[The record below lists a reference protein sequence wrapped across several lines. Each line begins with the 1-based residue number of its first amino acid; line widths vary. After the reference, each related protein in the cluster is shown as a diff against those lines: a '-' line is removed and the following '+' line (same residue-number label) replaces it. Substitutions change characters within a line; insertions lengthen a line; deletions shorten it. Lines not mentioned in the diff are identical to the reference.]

1 MLRIT
6 RLLFIAVALTG
17 FASAASGAIVWD
29 ESVDGDLSDDPLAPT
44 GIMFAVGV
52 NGVIGTDGDAD
63 TRDYITFTIE
73 EGYQLD
79 AILLQG
85 YVDVATGGDGDR
97 GYIAINDGDSSAIP
111 DGGNSDSFLGGSH
124 LDPLASGTDL
134 LAILAAAPLAG
145 TGFEAPLG
153 PGTYSFLIQQTG
165 TEITSYDLEFM
176 VSAAVPLPAAGW
188 LLLSAI
194 GLAGGWSRRAR

>member
-1 MLRIT
+1 MLKTT
-6 RLLFIAVALTG
+6 RLLFFAATLIG
-17 FASAASGAIVWD
+17 FCSAASGAIVWD
-29 ESVDGDLSDDPLAPT
+29 ESMDGDLSDDPLAPT

-73 EGYQLD
+73 DGYQLD
-79 AILLQG
+79 AILLQE
-85 YVDVATGGDGDR
+85 YLDVATGGDGDR
-97 GYIAINDGDSSAIP
+97 GYIAINSGDTSAIP

-124 LDPLASGTDL
+124 MDPLAAGTDL

-145 TGFEAPLG
+145 TGFDAPLG

-165 TEITSYDLEFM
+165 VEITSYGLDFV
-176 VSAAVPLPAAGW
+176 VSATVPVPAAVW

-194 GLAGGWSRRAR
+194 GVAGGVSRRGR